1 MVENSDWKSI
11 GTVVGNASPIEFSFI
26 LKSFKSRVGDIV
38 AVMMEVPDE
47 DYNGQCIVCAW
58 GRITL
63 IDRFNP
69 FFPFEAAQ
77 ELSNEGISLR
87 DTILSDSRDQ
97 LQATVKVLGATSKD
111 DHTNIFP
118 LTYPIQPA
126 ADVYYP
132 PAVAIKALL
141 GAGIPGHTPIK
152 IGTLIARTD
161 VEVSISADRVV
172 SRHMAIL
179 AMTGGGKT
187 VATRRILREL
197 IDIGYP
203 ILIIDPHGD
212 YAGLWE
218 MRTHFPNTEIK
229 LFFPYL
235 RMTEQNSNIIE
246 DLISKMT
253 EGLTPPQRDYLA
265 RLLAND
271 QLRPKSGT
279 SVLGYLQTLIQVAQ
293 QNAAGAGGRR
303 GRRNNSTEGG
313 TDAVDPVG
321 ASTMNAVRRTLAQ
334 IEKRLNQMEQTNKKL
349 RETMQ
354 RLEFETLPDP
364 EGYPQGIIQS
374 NQVSILYLGGYDH
387 LTQSTIVSIL
397 LEGLFEHRASM
408 SGKIPPFQTII
419 EEAHNFIP
427 SGSEGR
433 AETPSL
439 PTIRRVITEGRKFGT
454 GLILVSQRPSR
465 VDETVL
471 SQCNSFLVLRLVN
484 PKDQSFVR
492 SVMEN
497 LDETD
502 ARMLPGF
509 GPGQGLVSGQSVR
522 FPLLV
527 KIEYD
532 KDLEHS
538 ALGNE
543 NFIQQA
549 REWSA
554 PPDTESKR
562 KAAQITQQLTQM
574 PRRGRR

>member
-1 MVENSDWKSI
+1 MTEDPGWKSI
-11 GTVVGNASPIEFSFI
+11 GTVVGNASPIEFTFI

-38 AVMMEVPDE
+38 AVRMEVPDE
-47 DYNGQCIVCAW
+47 NYSGQCVVCAW

-97 LQATVKVLGATSKD
+97 LQAVVKVLGATNEN

-126 ADVYYP
+126 ADVFYP
-132 PAVAIKALL
+132 PAIAIKALL
-141 GAGIPGHTPIK
+141 GAGIPGDTPIN
-152 IGTLIARTD
+152 IGTLIARND
-161 VEVSISADRVV
+161 VEVNISADRVA

-187 VATRRILREL
+187 VATRRILKEL
-197 IDIGYP
+197 INIGYP

-212 YAGLWE
+212 YVGFWE
-218 MRTHFPNTEIK
+218 RREHFPNTDIN
-229 LFFPYL
+229 LFFPHL
-235 RMTEQNSNIIE
+235 RMTEQNSDIIE
-246 DLISKMT
+246 DLINKMT
-253 EGLTPPQRDYLA
+253 EGLTSPQRDYLG

-271 QLRPKSGT
+271 EYRRRAGD
-279 SVLGYLQTLIQVAQ
+279 SVLGYLQILVQIAQ
-293 QNAAGAGGRR
+293 HNVTTAVRR
-303 GRRNNSTEGG
+303 GRGNDSTESG
-313 TDAVDPVG
+313 TNTVDPAG

-334 IEKRLNQMEQTNKKL
+334 IEKKLSQMEQTNKKL
-349 RETMQ
+349 RETMKH
-354 RLEFETLPDP
+354 LKFAILPDP
-364 EGYPQGIIQS
+364 EGFPQGIIRPH
-374 NQVSILYLGGYDH
+374 QVSILYLGGYDH

-397 LEGLFEHRASM
+397 LENLFEHRASM
-408 SGKIPPFQTII
+408 SDKIPPFQTVI

-427 SGSEGR
+427 SGAEGR

-497 LDETD
+497 LDDTD

-527 KIEYD
+527 KIKFDE
-532 KDLEHS
+532 DLAHS

-543 NFIQQA
+543 NFIQKA
-549 REWSA
+549 REWNA
-554 PPDTESKR
+554 PPDTEAKS
-562 KAAQITQQLTQM
+562 KAAQATERLIQS